1 MASPAGLQIPKRARW
16 TGLTGGGEPAAGFNV
31 AGAVDGL
38 TQFAVLAFASWTLIY
53 DIGAVADLGT
63 SWLLVLWAACLVAIA
78 VGLVRFGRAGSAG
91 GAGAAEPIPGLRWL
105 TAATPWRRP
114 LGIASVVLGVAAG
127 LAVGLH
133 SVGLPWNWTWVLGGP
148 AVVVTLTWLLLPDEG
163 ASSAAD
169 RPADAAPLAS
179 APASTSAQGGS
190 LLALGTAVVAA
201 IFALYIVRPDADDAY
216 FVSRAVWTAQHGRI
230 PLKDIIFTHQAVNQ
244 ISAETPVSSI
254 EVLIG
259 ALARLFGVPAASFTY
274 YIALPVFVFVAVWAV
289 WLLIRR
295 WAPDRYVLCFAV
307 AMLYLAWSGTS
318 SASFGSF
325 HLVRMWQGK
334 GAFLSLMVPLLYVY
348 LTQWAEHRSRRS
360 LLVVIAAGIAATGL
374 TSSAALVVPLVV
386 AAVAVPLLLA
396 RQIAAALGAL
406 LAAAYPVLAGLVV
419 AVLRPVHLPHSPFAP
434 ATAWAWVL
442 LAGVLGSIG
451 GVALWTAPRLARR
464 GVPALITSGVA
475 GVVTVLMLPGVL
487 TVMGNATG
495 TNAVT
500 WRTMWV
506 VPGPVA
512 VGLLAAVPLPTAAWL
527 RLTARW
533 AARPLPTARWAAA
546 IPAAAICA
554 VILATGIPIWSYQ
567 NVHATIAQ
575 HPSWKYDPLSL
586 WLASKA
592 LRADHQAGYLLS
604 TGRVMGA
611 IPLLTSRILA
621 VDARTYY
628 LVHLPASAQFIDDR
642 LLLTRVAGEQAP
654 MPSESAVRAVLARVP
669 VGYACVW
676 SHNTA
681 GLRLLEQAGFAPAR
695 HFGKF
700 QCLQR

>member
-78 VGLVRFGRAGSAG
+78 VGLVRFGRAGPAG

-114 LGIASVVLGVAAG
+114 LGMASVVLGVAAG

-148 AVVVTLTWLLLPDEG
+148 AVVVTLTWLLLPAEG
-163 ASSAAD
+163 ASSTAD
-169 RPADAAPLAS
+169 RPTGAVPLES
-179 APASTSAQGGS
+179 APSGPAAQGGS

-201 IFALYIVRPDADDAY
+201 IFSLYIVRPDADDAY
-216 FVSRAVWTAQHGRI
+216 FVSRAVWAAQHGRI

-259 ALARLFGVPAASFTY
+259 ALARLLGVPAASFTY

-374 TSSAALVVPLVV
+374 TSSAALVVPLIV

-419 AVLRPVHLPHSPFAP
+419 AVVRPVHLPHSPFAP

-442 LAGVLGSIG
+442 LAGVLGGIG

-475 GVVTVLMLPGVL
+475 GVITVLMLPGVL

-512 VGLLAAVPLPTAAWL
+512 GSGATADGRLAAAHRTVDRRAAAHRTVGRSHPCRRDMRGDTGYRDPSMVVPERPCDHRATPVLEVRSALAVPGQQGAAGRPSGWLPAVDRAGDGRDTAAHVADTGGGRTDL
-527 RLTARW
+527 LPRAS
-533 AARPLPTARWAAA
+533 AGERPVHRR
-546 IPAAAICA
+546 PAAADPGGRRA
-554 VILATGIPIWSYQ
+554 GTDANGIRRPGRPGQ
-567 NVHATIAQ
+567 G
-575 HPSWKYDPLSL
+575 PSR
-586 WLASKA
+586 
-592 LRADHQAGYLLS
+592 LR
-604 TGRVMGA
+604 V
-611 IPLLTSRILA
+611 
-621 VDARTYY
+621 
-628 LVHLPASAQFIDDR
+628 R
-642 LLLTRVAGEQAP
+642 LEP
-654 MPSESAVRAVLARVP
+654 
-669 VGYACVW
+669 
-676 SHNTA
+676 
-681 GLRLLEQAGFAPAR
+681 
-695 HFGKF
+695 
-700 QCLQR
+700 